1 MDAASKS
8 NQVGLPLKAK
18 AGRIHPTPV
27 EDIKNLEKMVD
38 GIGLTGPNSHDLPMN
53 TMNHKPELSLLA
65 KQHEAK
71 LSGGGGG
78 GNTSNESMTSR
89 EKAEVISGLVYLV
102 FTLILSFY
110 YLTILSPCLSN
121 DLWWS
126 NFNAS
131 GIQSYLID
139 VVNAQLNLGVNGS
152 IDLTSN
158 TYGIQKDYSQSY
170 TPIELSIAYP
180 RLLLDTMSND
190 LATFVSALRQVDGPD
205 AIISQFCWVDFNR
218 TWEVAH
224 TVGRQKRCKDRYA
237 NNGAVYFEPVV
248 RLVDWNAWI
257 VTKYGGYFNTTIGDA
272 LNKTLQGRQWLAN
285 TPYSFVNTDS
295 EVALWRKN
303 GITRYTLQYTNS
315 FTWGV
320 GETVSVQYAFGSSQN
335 ITIKRMVYQSRGGGW
350 TTIYMY
356 FGIWNDLTYSGD
368 FFHYSLILD
377 DPKNQRFAPPCD
389 YNTYLADPA
398 NYSCD
403 PCDPALLVDTYYCYV
418 NHEMFLNLPDT
429 PSFEMVHN
437 NIGPFNSIDLYY
449 VPPPPSLTKLYSM
462 FRARMTQ
469 LTISNDAFAAA
480 VRAIPTLT
488 TDPIPP
494 TWLES
499 TYMYMGGDP
508 TCLSR
513 QPTSFVQTSFAFDVV
528 CTSQQS
534 QYFLLTPQN
543 TMFALW
549 VMSPISISSLCSVCP
564 TLKSSCDTVFGQ
576 AYEAMKIFRQSYPPS
591 SNSFAPTIQAAY
603 TDISAYGV
611 SMIQFAIDTTDS
623 SNHFLQQQMLKG
635 QSAAQWD
642 IFGWMYVFEWAQGH
656 REVVSF
662 EGDADIIPLISNKY
676 DPIVIQA
683 QSLEVPKS
691 SCQYLW
697 VISVVV
703 SSILVVVGVF
713 VSFYC
718 FLLRGRIV
726 GRNIFQFNRVVG
738 AVWLGRPFLMVRG
751 MTAVILLSSSPTD
764 FQAINGYT
772 VLQFKPRNFFE
783 SMLVAGEATWIS
795 YVIQDFVL
803 LMIRN
808 SQPLFAPISTWI
820 AWIIIVIID
829 ASSPYQVT
837 TNMSQSCTLS
847 IVDHKM
853 KCTTGEVS
861 IGSYNRAASLVI
873 IQSLCVVI
881 VFAVNKIWNYI
892 HHSKSQAVNGHLLI
906 SGTASAF
913 LHKNTLPS
921 GAWILDRATCVMC
934 GLVTFSKTI
943 FDIKLWVLVQDDT
956 NKPGIKW
963 NMKVFAPPD
972 LNRALKDSSSAKCSS
987 SNSSHTEITRTKRT
1001 NRFIA
1006 FMGLMYMMATIGGSI
1021 TYLTLTT
1028 TNMANDFWWANYNA
1042 TREHAYMARLFNS
1055 QTIIRPQA
1063 GSVSI
1068 TDNKFIDD
1076 ANYTISLATAV
1087 SVKMKPLYTAQVIST
1102 DGSELVNVIHGLRVM
1117 DACLAPWI
1125 SAQYCWLDFGKKW
1138 EMANSAARQLRC
1150 ANNYLSN
1157 AAVYLESVLRNVQW
1171 VQLRTCWGTSLDVA
1185 FGTPLSKIPTGASW
1199 WASVQSVI
1207 TSEVDEMKYW
1217 KSFGLKSYAT
1227 DWQNYKSIGIID
1239 TFGVQNAF
1247 GLVYDMTLKYTNGS
1261 INLNSQTSLKM
1272 YWSFASDLWAITS
1285 PSTYMYGKSLIRQD
1299 PSFAFANVTMEA
1311 VLVQNGTI
1319 VASDLTSGGAY
1330 SVFRSTFGPFG
1341 SVDLKRVPVPQSLM
1355 AFSLQL
1361 NDAIAQMRLASS
1373 NFSEQYRLLPTFSP
1387 FGYVPPSW
1395 DSTATFGGNLLC
1407 QE

>member
-1 MDAASKS
+1 MVAASKS

-38 GIGLTGPNSHDLPMN
+38 GIGLAGPNSHDLPMN
-53 TMNHKPELSLLA
+53 TMDHKPELSLLA

-71 LSGGGGG
+71 LSGGG
-78 GNTSNESMTSR
+78 NTSNESMTSR
-89 EKAEVISGLVYLV
+89 ETTEVISGLVYLV

-224 TVGRQKRCKDRYA
+224 TIGRQKRCKDRYA

-356 FGIWNDLTYSGD
+356 FGIWNDLMYSGG

-389 YNTYLADPA
+389 YNTYLANPA

-403 PCDPALLVDTYYCYV
+403 PCDPALLVDTTYCYV
-418 NHEMFLNLPDT
+418 NHEMFLNLPHT

-449 VPPPPSLTKLYSM
+449 VSPPPSLTKLYSM

-480 VRAIPTLT
+480 VRVIPTLT

-494 TWLES
+494 TWLKS

-549 VMSPISISSLCSVCP
+549 VMSPISISSLCSVCS
-564 TLKSSCDTVFGQ
+564 TLKGTCTTVFGQ

-697 VISVVV
+697 VISLVV

-795 YVIQDFVL
+795 YVLQDFVL

-853 KCTTGEVS
+853 KCTTGEVN

-873 IQSLCVVI
+873 IQLLCVVI

-892 HHSKSQAVNGHLLI
+892 QHSKSQPVNGHLLI

-943 FDIKLWVLVQDDT
+943 FDIKLWVLVPDDT
-956 NKPGIKW
+956 NKPGVKW

-987 SNSSHTEITRTKRT
+987 SKSSHTEITRTKRT

-1055 QTIIRPQA
+1055 QTIIRPKE

-1087 SVKMKPLYTAQVIST
+1087 SVTMKPLYTAQVIST
-1102 DGSELVNVIHGLRVM
+1102 DGSDLANVIHGLRVM

-1185 FGTPLSKIPTGASW
+1185 F
-1199 WASVQSVI
+1199 
-1207 TSEVDEMKYW
+1207 
-1217 KSFGLKSYAT
+1217 
-1227 DWQNYKSIGIID
+1227 
-1239 TFGVQNAF
+1239 
-1247 GLVYDMTLKYTNGS
+1247 
-1261 INLNSQTSLKM
+1261 
-1272 YWSFASDLWAITS
+1272 
-1285 PSTYMYGKSLIRQD
+1285 
-1299 PSFAFANVTMEA
+1299 
-1311 VLVQNGTI
+1311 VQNGTI

-1330 SVFRSTFGPFG
+1330 SVVRSTFGPFG

-1373 NFSEQYRLLPTFSP
+1373 NFSAQYRLLPT
-1387 FGYVPPSW
+1387 
-1395 DSTATFGGNLLC
+1395 
-1407 QE
+1407 